1 MAMTRAQREAAE
13 RLRRNNEYLEEK
25 YSGKGAAKKPVYKTG
40 NDEMSVRPKSYKTAS
55 QARHE
60 AKKAREQSYVYNAA
74 RNARDI
80 ANNVDPYA
88 WQSRGNKP
96 ADFKPIWSLTGI
108 FDALDTIKKDKE
120 RKADSASLGARQASS
135 LMKQQGGEIAAIDR
149 DIAALSPGLKKESAT
164 KESALKTMLA
174 EGDPVVIR
182 GKQAV
187 DAMANGI
194 VTDQIKADAE
204 AYRKLQEQHT
214 SSPVGNQRAALNADK
229 KFYSDAYDAA
239 GYQYAAQGAADYKEN
254 VARGAQVTSEVN
266 RVLNG
271 KYTPADTLRDEALG
285 GRDTAAYITMTRD
298 EIDTY
303 RYWLAKNK
311 EVADRYIKHLKPQ
324 LIERAS
330 DVVDQN
336 IEDIENEGFKKVVR
350 GFMTAAGSG
359 KNVGRAIRNIP
370 AAIVGSEDVEGAGI
384 VERGQQKMAQRL
396 EGVEKG
402 VNDFIYNM
410 IPMIPTAAVSMV
422 PGAGAAL
429 SAGYTAARSYGG
441 TYADT
446 IQQGYA
452 PGEAQRYALVNAASE
467 AGMQYLLGGIAK
479 TGGSKSLSSTLQRA
493 AQKAANNPTA
503 AKGLAILGNMGS
515 EAAEEYLQANL
526 DPVLRNIIL
535 DENNELNPVS
545 RDKWEAAVMGALMS
559 LVMNAPSEISE
570 GVRTAQSGR
579 AYNSPDVMQALV
591 QQGLASGADA
601 AAYGQAQRLAGKLEA
616 EKNISNFE
624 AGSLARANETA
635 IAAEAR
641 ANAILDKT
649 GAQRA
654 YDPNET
660 VKLKDGREVVIV
672 ARDGSEYTAI
682 VPGENGYTRI
692 TIDEILHREGVRR
705 AVDAFLHPED
715 KADITGKYDHRHV
728 EKTADQTFLDK
739 LTQGRGVKAVV
750 EDMPSGT
757 EAFYDR
763 STNTIHFAPDST
775 RADVIGGV
783 TAHELA
789 HAAEASKH
797 YKAYSDYAVQRL
809 FGNDADAL
817 RQAVEAKQEQ
827 YIQHGVYL
835 SDADAV
841 SEIVADYTRNLYKSP
856 ADIEALVTGNRGMA
870 QSIYDSIRTAIQKI
884 RAFFKGDEAALRNIR
899 EYQDLRR
906 AQKLFERALSAMPE
920 VQAEAAPAYSTSDV
934 EIPTRREAGM
944 IDIADEGNRIRY
956 EQEIDGVFDG
966 SLPTNEEIIMGRT
979 PEILT
984 LYGAPDVPLHMTQKT
999 VRKMAYPEGYQGGKH
1014 NLGIQ
1019 AVKDLPEQLI
1029 DPIAILTNKSH
1040 PNNSVV
1046 VISEWNDVDGN
1057 RVIVPI
1063 EFSKQGTIVAR
1074 NHIKTA
1080 FGRMDLSQYLGAN
1093 NENILYTRNNENIAD
1108 LLAHGRQLPESQ
1120 VSDDFST
1127 NIIPQT
1133 DRDVNRKYSIKEE
1146 SPQIGDADIP
1156 AGEREYI
1163 PKPMDDAAPAERSA
1177 GSTGREQSYFNRTVN
1192 RAADEIARLMGVV
1205 PGQKRAARDAVREL
1219 ATRYYRTGAVE
1230 AEEMARV
1237 FQDLWRSGRD
1247 IDSTMREAYAD
1258 LKQELR
1264 STQIDVSAA
1273 RTDVPEFEDW
1283 RRRANGKL
1291 RFSGKDGVPVDV
1303 FYEEVAG
1310 RYPGLLDA
1318 EIMSP
1323 AQQAD
1328 SLLEL
1333 YDSIADRQ
1341 MTLDE
1346 SRGEAGMLAAEK
1358 EFKRIWNE
1366 VEQGIERVRENETER
1381 QNVRK
1386 TGTVTQQAAREAYE
1400 RIAQLRRRRDQID
1413 RNNLLT
1419 RHEKAIAE
1427 EIADGKITAD
1437 ELKIPPSQA
1446 VRDYAE
1452 ILRGIRQDER
1462 TTAEYKKQA
1471 RTGRYDRME
1480 ELTQNSGLWKDK
1492 KRGLWYARETQERN
1506 IEDIAKKDPEGARA
1520 IEETVFE
1527 PIHRNE
1533 ANGIRMMEDYRTRIR
1548 NLELTPAESVLVQAY
1563 GEGKVT
1569 DAELSHYAE
1578 NAPRKRI
1585 TITDENGDIVYDAD
1599 LKGKKARV
1607 DADKVKRGVQEFR
1620 EIYKGL
1626 LEKANDALV
1635 RNGYPPI
1642 AERADYFPHFSTRK
1656 GMAATVQEMFGFDPN
1671 NPDAIPEDI
1680 AGLTHIFRPGKK
1692 WFSHAQQRN
1701 TDATD
1706 FDALTGFDRYLNGIK
1721 DVIWHTDDIQ
1731 NVRALESVLRGKH
1744 TDEKMRE
1751 RIREIYAT
1759 AESDA
1764 QAQAAVD
1771 ALVNEP
1777 RLPNYVSN
1785 LRSYGDMLAGK
1796 KSFADR
1802 NMEQQLGRN
1811 AYMVMRALEGRV
1823 ASNMIGNNVGSWL
1836 TNFIPLVQSAGQVKT
1851 VNMLK
1856 GIKDTIKNWAKNDG
1870 FVQNSD
1876 FLVNRRGTENLVRGG
1891 LQKFSAAG
1899 VKPMEWIDNFVTES
1913 IVRGKY
1919 AEEIKAG
1926 ASPEEAMQRA
1936 NRTAADIVADRS
1948 YGALPTIFHA
1958 KNPLSKLLT
1967 TFQVEVN
1974 NQYSNLLKDMPRS
1987 VKGSG
1992 GKAALTI
1999 AWRLLKYCVG
2009 AWLYNELYEKLV
2021 GRRPAFDPIGL
2032 VQSAAKDYAAGD
2044 AAKATTNL
2052 FSDVAEQIPFIGGL
2066 VGGGRVP
2073 VSSAIPFGGSLTDIA
2088 KNIGDVATGSE
2099 SAKDKLGK
2107 ELLKPIWYIAP
2118 PGGGGA
2124 AKKAVEGA
2132 QAIARGGEY
2141 GVDKDGNRKLKFA
2154 TDGDG
2159 IDMLRALVFGKYA
2172 TEGGQEY
2179 VNGGFKGLS
2188 ASQTEAHTHLVENG
2202 VRPERAEKMM
2212 REISQISGDVDTAG
2226 ETITGSEK
2234 RNRME
2239 AIEDYGLTP
2248 EQRHGLYYDLFFGD
2262 ELKAKMDEAVKQ
2274 GIGKDTLA
2282 DIYRVQAES
2291 ESEQG
2296 AAGKTIDNAADFKL
2310 KDEIDGRRLTER
2322 QRECLYDVFGV
2333 SSGVASGKVTQE
2345 DINHQIARQ
2354 EALADA
2360 VPKETYTAFD
2370 EMEWDSENEAAEKRE
2385 WILENCK
2392 SEDEIAAMYAYYME
2406 SKDADERSTIA
2417 YAKEQGVRPSAFVE
2431 REIQKAGEHGM
2442 PGEPE
2447 EDAIWEDGKIVV
2459 DEHGTTESGTK
2470 KAQVCDNL
2478 MNSGYTEEEK
2488 EVFYQK
2494 QYSTDDN
2501 FPYYAAAGLTVDDYL
2516 SVKGYTAT
2524 LKADKDENGKSI
2536 SGSKKQKFMDFLE
2549 GSDMS
2554 EEQKLFFF
2562 AQEYKVSG
2570 AEAQAVREYINGLDT
2585 TDDVKEKL
2593 LASVEL
2599 GGSSGG
2605 SGRRGRSG
2613 RRSSGKSAAVSQEI
2627 PDAVWNELRA
2637 NVKTPTI
2644 KSSNPVWET
2653 LEALLD
2659 RGDKIR
2665 EETMQQELEAVDAT
2679 PYMSSAWRAERK
2691 REIRKRYG
2699 RGMAS

>member
-13 RLRRNNEYLEEK
+13 RLRGNNEYLEEK

-80 ANNVDPYA
+80 VNNVDPYA
-88 WQSRGNKP
+88 WQNRGNKP

-108 FDALDTIKKDKE
+108 FDALDAIKKDKE

-135 LMKQQGGEIAAIDR
+135 LMKQQGGEIATIDR

-174 EGDPVVIR
+174 EDDPVVIR

-330 DVVDQN
+330 DIVDQN

-493 AQKAANNPTA
+493 AQKAANNPAA

-526 DPVLRNIIL
+526 DPVLRNTIL

-591 QQGLASGADA
+591 ERGLASGADTA
-601 AAYGQAQRLAGKLEA
+601 ANRQAQRIAGKLDA
-616 EKNISNFE
+616 GKAISNFE
-624 AGSLARANETA
+624 VGSLAQANEAA

-649 GAQRA
+649 GVQRA

-728 EKTADQTFLDK
+728 EKTADQTFLDDLQK
-739 LTQGRGVKAVV
+739 RYGIKAAI
-750 EDMPSGT
+750 EDMQPGA

-789 HAAEASKH
+789 HAAEASEH

-809 FGNDADAL
+809 FGNDTDAL

-856 ADIEALVTGNRGMA
+856 ADIETLVTGSRGMA

-906 AQKLFERALSAMPE
+906 AQKLFARALSAMPE
-920 VQAEAAPAYSTSDV
+920 VQAEAAPAYALNPNFEAEYDAWDGTSRGGYFKIGNTSEVLKSIGVKDQNIYWDKSKIADIKKKHTDMTDDVIKAVPQLLEDPVIVMQSNTVANRIVMLGEVYDAAGNPVLVALELKPTGKNAGIQDFTKIASAYGKRNIQGMLDTSD
-934 EIPTRREAGM
+934 ILYLDPNKNRTNRWLEARLGL
-944 IDIADEGNRIRY
+944 
-956 EQEIDGVFDG
+956 Q
-966 SLPTNEEIIMGRT
+966 LP
-979 PEILT
+979 
-984 LYGAPDVPLHMTQKT
+984 AW
-999 VRKMAYPEGYQGGKH
+999 
-1014 NLGIQ
+1014 
-1019 AVKDLPEQLI
+1019 
-1029 DPIAILTNKSH
+1029 LTNYGSIGTVTYVNKDV
-1040 PNNSVV
+1040 NGR
-1046 VISEWNDVDGN
+1046 ISFDEERG
-1057 RVIVPI
+1057 
-1063 EFSKQGTIVAR
+1063 
-1074 NHIKTA
+1074 KTA
-1080 FGRMDLSQYLGAN
+1080 M
-1093 NENILYTRNNENIAD
+1093 E
-1108 LLAHGRQLPESQ
+1108 LAMEEAK
-1120 VSDDFST
+1120 
-1127 NIIPQT
+1127 
-1133 DRDVNRKYSIKEE
+1133 NRKYSIKEE
-1146 SPQIGDADIP
+1146 SPQIGDADIQ

-1346 SRGEAGMLAAEK
+1346 SRGEAGMLAAAK

-2501 FPYYAAAGLTVDDYL
+2501 FPYYAAAGLPVDDYL

-2665 EETMQQELEAVDAT
+2665 EETMQQELAAVDAT